1 MRISDWIQTCALP
14 ICGGTQRLPRLIGI
28 QAALP
33 LMLEGKTL
41 KPAQAKQQGIVHEL
55 AADHD
60 DMMAKA
66 RAWIAANPQAMQPW
80 DDKKFK
86 WPGGDSKSP
95 ANVQMWAVAPSM
107 ASAKSWG
114 NYPAI
119 GNIMSCVFEGG
130 LVDFDTAC
138 RLESRYF
145 ANCVVSQVPTNM
157 IGSPWFHPHPTT

>member
-1 MRISDWIQTCALP
+1 
-14 ICGGTQRLPRLIGI
+14 
-28 QAALP
+28 
-33 LMLEGKTL
+33 MLEGKTL

-86 WPGGDSKSP
+86 WPGGDSKSQ

-107 ASAKSWG
+107 ASAKDWG
-114 NYPAI
+114 RPAERRV
-119 GNIMSCVFEGG
+119 GEEGG
-130 LVDFDTAC
+130 RTWRARWEPD
-138 RLESRYF
+138 
-145 ANCVVSQVPTNM
+145 Q
-157 IGSPWFHPHPTT
+157 

>member
-86 WPGGDSKSP
+86 WTGGDSKST
-95 ANVQMWAVAPSM
+95 ANVQMRSDERRV
-107 ASAKSWG
+107 G
-114 NYPAI
+114 QE
-119 GNIMSCVFEGG
+119 CVS
-130 LVDFDTAC
+130 TC
-138 RLESRYF
+138 RSR
-145 ANCVVSQVPTNM
+145 
-157 IGSPWFHPHPTT
+157 W

>member
-1 MRISDWIQTCALP
+1 
-14 ICGGTQRLPRLIGI
+14 
-28 QAALP
+28 
-33 LMLEGKTL
+33 MLEGKTL

-95 ANVQMWAVAPSM
+95 ANVRMWAVAQSM

-114 NYPAI
+114 NYTAI
-119 GNIMSCVFEGG
+119 GNIMICVLEGG
-130 LVDFDTAC
+130 LVDRTAEHKTELQTLTRISYAVFC
-138 RLESRYF
+138 LK
-145 ANCVVSQVPTNM
+145 
-157 IGSPWFHPHPTT
+157 

>member
-1 MRISDWIQTCALP
+1 
-14 ICGGTQRLPRLIGI
+14 
-28 QAALP
+28 
-33 LMLEGKTL
+33 
-41 KPAQAKQQGIVHEL
+41 
-55 AADHD
+55 
-60 DMMAKA
+60 MMAKA

-138 RLESRYF
+138 RIESRYF
-145 ANCVVSQVPTNM
+145 ANCVVSQVSKNM
-157 IGSPWFHPHPTT
+157 IRSLWFTLNAINKGNSRPVVFGLARIAHLDHLAAAIQDAGLA